1 MPNEGAVM
9 RLFGTNGV
17 RGIVNED
24 LTAEVALKLGKAIG
38 LFFKGSVATASDT
51 RTSGGM
57 IKSAT
62 MSGLMSVGVDVTDL
76 GVTPTPSMQY
86 YVGTHEVAGGV
97 MITASHNP
105 SQFNGIK
112 CVDSTGRELT
122 REDEEKIE
130 QFYFRERTELSKW
143 DSVGVIRQDGSAT
156 ESYVNAVVK
165 RVDADAIRNAR
176 LTVILDCAN
185 GAACTSAPLLLSK
198 LGVRAIT
205 LNANPQGDF
214 PGHPSEPTEENLKDI
229 MSLVAST
236 KADLGIAHDGDA
248 DRTSFISN
256 DGKFVSGDKSLSLL
270 AKYILSENKGT
281 VVTPVSSSSMVE
293 DVVRSSGGAIKY
305 TAVGSP
311 AVAKEMFESKAV
323 FGGEENGGLIFPEH
337 QLCRD
342 GAMAAAKMLELIVK
356 EGKLSEQVKKLPEY
370 HIEKRKIDCPNKIK
384 DELLRSLR
392 DENKDIEADTTDGL
406 KLMFADGWVLVRP
419 SGTEPKFR
427 IYSESKD
434 EKVAKQRANEM
445 ESNAEKIAERLM
457 RR

>member
-1 MPNEGAVM
+1 M

-17 RGIVNED
+17 RGVVNED
-24 LTAEVALKLGKAIG
+24 LTAEIALRLGKAIG
-38 LFFKGSVATASDT
+38 LFFKGSVAIASDA
-51 RTSGGM
+51 RTSGDM
-57 IKSAT
+57 IKSAA
-62 MSGLMSVGVDVTDL
+62 MSGLMSAGADVIDL
-76 GVTPTPSMQY
+76 GVTPTPSMQH

-130 QFYFRERTELSKW
+130 KIYFNEKIKLSGW
-143 DSVGVIRQDGSAT
+143 DSVGVIKQDASAT
-156 ESYVNAVVK
+156 ESYVNAVIK
-165 RVDADAIRNAR
+165 QVDADAIRKAN

-185 GAACTSAPLLLSK
+185 GAAFLSAPLLMNK

-229 MSLVAST
+229 MSLVVSA

-248 DRTSFISN
+248 DRTAFISE
-256 DGKFVSGDKSLSLL
+256 DGKFVSGDKSLSLIS
-270 AKYILSENKGT
+270 KHILSKKKGT

-293 DVVRSSGGAIKY
+293 EAVKASGGAIKY

-311 AVAKEMFESKAV
+311 AVAKAMFESGAV

-337 QLCRD
+337 RLCRD
-342 GAMAAAKMLELIVK
+342 GAMAAAKMLELIAK
-356 EGKLSEQVKKLPEY
+356 EGKLSEQIGKLPVY
-370 HIEKRKIDCPNKIK
+370 HVEKRKIDCPNNIK
-384 DELLRSLR
+384 DDLLRSLK
-392 DENKDIEADTTDGL
+392 DSNKGAKADTTDGL
-406 KLMFADGWVLVRP
+406 KLLFSDGWVLVRP

-434 EKVAKQRANEM
+434 ESVARQRADET
-445 ESNAEKIAERLM
+445 ESNAKKIAERLLK
-457 RR
+457 